1 MKIIRRDMGEGPTSH
16 GAGSQIFAEYTG
28 MIAMDQRCSKMML
41 KTMAPRVR
49 MNWN

>member
-1 MKIIRRDMGEGPTSH
+1 MRPAMAEGLTFH
-16 GAGSQIFAEYTG
+16 GARSQIFAEYTG